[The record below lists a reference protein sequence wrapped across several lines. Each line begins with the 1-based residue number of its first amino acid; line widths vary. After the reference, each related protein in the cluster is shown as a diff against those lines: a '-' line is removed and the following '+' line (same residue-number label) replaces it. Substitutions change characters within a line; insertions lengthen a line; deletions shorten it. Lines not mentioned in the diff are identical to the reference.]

1 MNLRGTRALNVYH
14 QAKPHRHL
22 LLRLGAAAFIPEL
35 FDEQGLST
43 EAALARGGFTRRWF
57 SQLQPVVPLSRLGLT
72 FKAAAAATAQAEFGL
87 LVGLRAGSRLMDG
100 GRGPSGAADTNV
112 GSALLRMIARPA
124 VFPNVFLSLTVCG
137 TTCAIGCSPLS
148 TTVPAREQ
156 LTECAMGFAAGT
168 LRALCGP
175 QWRARGFHFAH
186 APPPDPLRH
195 AALLQAPVEFDKAAT
210 AMTFDAEWLGR
221 ETVRNAGGTPGDV
234 LLQQPDDDFAARVRA
249 FLASRDLAGRPSAPE
264 VASALGLHPRT
275 LNRLLG
281 KTGTGFNR
289 MLGDARYE
297 TAQRMLRDP
306 AIPVIS
312 IAWSLGYADAS
323 AFSRAFRRWSG
334 MTPSGWRK
342 SSGREA
348 PGSAQ

>member
-1 MNLRGTRALNVYH
+1 LNVYH
-14 QAKPHRHL
+14 QAKSHRHP

-35 FDEQGLST
+35 LDEEGLTT

-57 SQLQPVVPLSRLGLT
+57 AQLQPVVPLSRLGLA
-72 FKAAAAATAQAEFGL
+72 FRSAAAATAQPEFGL
-87 LVGLRAGSRLMDG
+87 LVGLRAGSRLMDRS
-100 GRGPSGAADTNV
+100 RGPSPAAADTHV
-112 GSALLRMIARPA
+112 GAALLRMIAQPA
-124 VFPNVFLSLTVCG
+124 VFPNVFLSLTVSG
-137 TTCAIGCSPLS
+137 STCAIGCRPL
-148 TTVPAREQ
+148 TGTIAAREQ

-186 APPPDPLRH
+186 APPPEPLRH

-210 AMTFDAEWLGR
+210 AMFFDAEWLGR
-221 ETVRNAGGTPGDV
+221 ETLRHAGTASADV
-234 LLQQPDDDFAARVRA
+234 LQQTRDPDFAARVRA
-249 FLASRDLAGRPSAPE
+249 LLASRDLAERPSAPD

-289 MLGDARYE
+289 MLADARFE
-297 TAQRMLRDP
+297 TAQRLLRDP

-334 MTPSGWRK
+334 MTPSNWRK
-342 SSGREA
+342 SSGCKA
-348 PGSAQ
+348 PPPLQ